1 MKKIAAVALGL
12 TLAFSATTAQA
23 ALPKC
28 TSSQVFS
35 INSQASVV
43 KSYQQTVTNDTKK
56 NNDLQVIF
64 KNATAKVADLQAKIT
79 ASQQKIAGYLANV
92 AKNLKSSPSIAR
104 GYQSNADAENRN
116 LTTLMTSFK
125 WANSDLATASKNAT
139 NAQAALN
146 RDLANLATQQ
156 KSLDNLKS
164 KCTL

>member
-1 MKKIAAVALGL
+1 MKIIAAVVLGL

-28 TSSQVFS
+28 TSSQMFS
-35 INSQASVV
+35 INSQTSTV
-43 KSYQQTVTNDTKK
+43 KSYQLSVATSQKTYNSMS
-56 NNDLQVIF
+56 LALG
-64 KNATAKVADLQAKIT
+64 NATTKAADLQSKIA
-79 ASQQKIAGYLANV
+79 ASQLKIAGYLANV

-116 LTTLMTSFK
+116 LTTLLNSFK

-146 RDLANLATQQ
+146 RDQSNLAYQQ
-156 KSLDNLKS
+156 KTLDTIKS

>member
-1 MKKIAAVALGL
+1 MKKIAAVVLGL

-104 GYQSNADAENRN
+104 GYQSNADSETRN
-116 LTTLMTSFK
+116 LNGYLSSFK
-125 WANSDLATASKNAT
+125 WANSDLATASKNSASALAT
-139 NAQAALN
+139 LTRSQAS
-146 RDLANLATQQ
+146 LATQQ
-156 KSLDNLKS
+156 KTLDNLKS